1 MRRTL
6 DALTPAWTWLLAE
19 LDGER
24 GRFALWL
31 PVLLAAG
38 VLTYFSLRS
47 EPPLWLGATIAIP
60 AFALAWLCRRWVW
73 PWLTILPVGCFA
85 LGFAVVQLATWRA
98 LPVETAM
105 LPTTATWVSGR
116 VVSVEILP
124 DGRRVTLDRVHLDKT
139 DQTLAR
145 TVRVRLRAHDPAI
158 LATGDTLRVR
168 AMIRAIGPPTHPGGW
183 DQQRDAFYSGLGGS
197 GYALGE
203 IERVEQAVP
212 WAPLHF
218 MQRLRE
224 AMAGRIAAAIPGA
237 SGQVAVGVLLGNQT
251 GIAPADMVAFRESG
265 LAHILSVSGL
275 HLAIVI
281 GAVMTLMRWS
291 FALSEHASLHWPTKQ
306 LSALIALAVGGFYT
320 VLTGLQVPMLRCFLM
335 ACLITLAILAGR
347 RPFTLRGLS
356 LVAVAV
362 ILTSPNQ
369 VVGASMQMSFSAVLA
384 LIAGFEALRPVIQ
397 RLRGASRARR
407 VGVGLVGLALTSAL
421 AGTASMPFGA
431 YHFGRIQLYY
441 IVSNMFAVPVT
452 SLLVM
457 PAGMLALPLMLV
469 DLEWI
474 ALIPVNWG
482 IEATLAIARFTASLP
497 AATLDVPHMPAWG
510 LAVLAF
516 GLAWLGLWKG
526 RIRLAGLLAIGVGV
540 ASPAIQRPPD
550 ILVSGDGRL
559 IAVRTESGVY
569 AQQLRGGSPFVRD
582 SWLHFW
588 ADRTARPFPTE
599 GRAAAG
605 TIVCTPNTCLLQPVP
620 NAPGALL
627 VRGNGPVEGCSAASV
642 IVSAE
647 PARGLCPRPWPALVD
662 RFTVWRDG
670 PAAIWLE
677 PGGARILTD
686 RADRGA
692 RPWVPPPPQPRPR
705 SAPNLPLAPSE

>member
-1 MRRTL
+1 MRRTW

-38 VLTYFSLRS
+38 VLTYFSLRV
-47 EPPLWLGATIAIP
+47 EPPPWLGAAGAAP
-60 AFALAWLCRRWVW
+60 AFALAWICRRWVW
-73 PWLTILPVGCFA
+73 PWLSITPVACFA
-85 LGFAVVQLATWRA
+85 LGFAVAQLATWRA
-98 LPVETAM
+98 PSVETTL
-105 LPTTATWVSGR
+105 LPTTATWLSGR

-124 DGRRVTLDRVHLDKT
+124 DGRRITLDRAHLDKT
-139 DQTLAR
+139 DQGLER
-145 TVRVRLRAHDPAI
+145 TVRVRLRPHDPVA
-158 LATGDTLRVR
+158 LATGDTVRVR

-183 DQQRDAFYSGLGGS
+183 DQQRDAFFSGLGGS

-203 IERVEQAVP
+203 VERVEQAIP
-212 WAPLHF
+212 WGPLNA

-224 AMAGRIAAAIPGA
+224 VMADRISASIPGA
-237 SGQVAVGVLLGNQT
+237 AGQVTVGVLLGNQT
-251 GIAPADMVAFRESG
+251 GIAPADLVAFRESG

-281 GAVMTLMRWS
+281 GTIMTLMRWG

-335 ACLITLAILAGR
+335 ACLITLALLAGR
-347 RPFTLRGLS
+347 RPFSLRGLS
-356 LVAVAV
+356 IVATAV
-362 ILTSPNQ
+362 ILTNPSQ

-397 RLRGASRARR
+397 RLRGESRARR

-441 IVSNMFAVPVT
+441 IVSNMVAVPLT
-452 SLLVM
+452 SFLVM

-474 ALIPVNWG
+474 ALIPVKWG

-497 AATLDVPHMPAWG
+497 AATLDVPHMPGWG

-516 GLAWLGLWKG
+516 GLAWLGLW
-526 RIRLAGLLAIGVGV
+526 RTRLRLAGLLAIGIGV
-540 ASPAIQRPPD
+540 ASPAMQRPPD
-550 ILVSGDGRL
+550 ILVSGDGRV

-569 AQQLRGGSPFVRD
+569 AQQLRGGSPFTRD

-588 ADRTARPFPTE
+588 ADQTARPFPTE
-599 GRAAAG
+599 GKVAAG
-605 TIVCTPNTCLLQPVP
+605 TIVCTPNTCLLRPVP
-620 NAPGALL
+620 NARGALL
-627 VRGNGPVEGCSAASV
+627 VRGNGPVEGCADASV

-647 PARGLCPRPWPALVD
+647 PARGLCPRPYPALVD

-670 PAAIWLE
+670 PTAIWLE
-677 PGGARILTD
+677 PEGPRILTD

-692 RPWVPPPPQPRPR
+692 RPWVPPPPQPRARPTP
-705 SAPNLPLAPSE
+705 SLPLAPSE